1 MHPSKLPL
9 PRLRLF
15 VIVLLVLGI
24 CFRVVNLDRKVY
36 WGDEVYTS
44 IRVSGYTTSEIVQT
58 VTQAPTTA
66 GALQKFQRPS
76 AAKGLSGTIQGLIIE
91 EPQLTPLYFISLRFW
106 TAWLGDSVTAARS
119 LSVVFG
125 LLALPCLYWFCLELL
140 GSSTVGLIAVAL
152 VAISP
157 LHLVY
162 AQEARMYSLWILTTL
177 FSGATLLRAIR
188 LPTWANW
195 LSYTLAVV
203 LTLYTS
209 FLSVVVLLGYGIY
222 VFLMT
227 IRRQRSLFFAYLLAT
242 LVGFITF
249 LPWVLIFLQ
258 NNTSGSFAGEG
269 NGSAES
275 WVATLKHWAGI
286 LSRGFVDFNL
296 TSESP
301 PQQLALLA
309 IVILLLLGL
318 MGYALYFLVRHGTH
332 QSRLFLLI
340 LMLGVPIALLPRSL
354 SPDLP
359 PRYLIPTYLA
369 IELAIANLLAAKL
382 TLSVNWG
389 QKIWRTVTVLVM
401 SAGVL
406 SCVVSAQAEG
416 WWNKQFSNC
425 NAPIARVVNQATA
438 PLVVSDLAG
447 GIFDSAL
454 SNVISLSH
462 RLHPTVAMQILPMQ
476 STAVPLFDRAQ
487 TVFVFMPSPELRS
500 RLQKNYQ
507 LEALITD
514 TKNSRDSDVCF
525 WKLSQMK

>member
-1 MHPSKLPL
+1 MYPSKLPL

-44 IRVSGYTTSEIVQT
+44 IRVSGYTTAEIVQT

-76 AAKGLSGTIQGLIIE
+76 ADKGLSGTIQGLITE

-106 TAWLGDSVTAARS
+106 TTWFGDSVTAARS

-125 LLALPCLYWFCLELL
+125 LLALPCLYWFCLELF

-195 LSYTLAVV
+195 LSYTLAVM
-203 LTLYTS
+203 LTLYAS
-209 FLSVVVLLGYGIY
+209 FLSVVVLLGYGAY

-249 LPWVLIFLQ
+249 
-258 NNTSGSFAGEG
+258 
-269 NGSAES
+269 
-275 WVATLKHWAGI
+275 
-286 LSRGFVDFNL
+286 
-296 TSESP
+296 SP
-301 PQQLALLA
+301 
-309 IVILLLLGL
+309 
-318 MGYALYFLVRHGTH
+318 
-332 QSRLFLLI
+332 
-340 LMLGVPIALLPRSL
+340 
-354 SPDLP
+354 
-359 PRYLIPTYLA
+359 
-369 IELAIANLLAAKL
+369 
-382 TLSVNWG
+382 
-389 QKIWRTVTVLVM
+389 
-401 SAGVL
+401 
-406 SCVVSAQAEG
+406 
-416 WWNKQFSNC
+416 
-425 NAPIARVVNQATA
+425 
-438 PLVVSDLAG
+438 
-447 GIFDSAL
+447 
-454 SNVISLSH
+454 
-462 RLHPTVAMQILPMQ
+462 
-476 STAVPLFDRAQ
+476 
-487 TVFVFMPSPELRS
+487 
-500 RLQKNYQ
+500 
-507 LEALITD
+507 
-514 TKNSRDSDVCF
+514 
-525 WKLSQMK
+525 